1 VQVCYNLL
9 ISGIV
14 SCTKQK
20 NYKGAVILK
29 SEATGDFV
37 NNTEKSLSR
46 NLKVKGILIPI
57 IFAII
62 VVGLCTFLASDK
74 VAFFPS
80 GNHHDSL
87 TTTAPT
93 QTTEFNEN
101 EYAQVIQD

>member
-1 VQVCYNLL
+1 MWYNAL

-14 SCTKQK
+14 SCNKSR
-20 NYKGAVILK
+20 NHKGVIILK
-29 SEATGDFV
+29 SENTGDFV
-37 NNTEKSLSR
+37 NETEKSLSR

-62 VVGLCTFLASDK
+62 VVGVCAFLASDK
-74 VAFFPS
+74 VALFPS